1 MPLLTPKLYK
11 HCLCNSIMRLLSSIK
26 KLNFDVIMNKTFST
40 AIYTGAFSGTAGGI
54 HAAYNFSPDKSSN
67 LTYNSMVLMAEVLQG
82 TYMYGMFG
90 LVNGFIW
97 PISIPCWII
106 STVKYVKDE

>member
-1 MPLLTPKLYK
+1 
-11 HCLCNSIMRLLSSIK
+11 MRLLSSIK
-26 KLNFDVIMNKTFST
+26 KLNFDVIMNKTFYT
-40 AIYTGAFSGTAGGI
+40 VIYIGALTGTAGGI
-54 HAAYNFSPDKSSN
+54 HTAYKFSPDKSSN
-67 LTYNSMVLMAEVLQG
+67 LPYNSMVLTWEVLKD

-90 LVNGFIW
+90 LFNGCIW

>member
-1 MPLLTPKLYK
+1 
-11 HCLCNSIMRLLSSIK
+11 MRLLSSMRLLRLRN
-26 KLNFDVIMNKTFST
+26 KLNFDMILDKTIKLSM
-40 AIYTGAFSGTAGGI
+40 YTGALTGTAGGI

-67 LTYNSMVLMAEVLQG
+67 LPYNSMILMAEVLQD
-82 TYMYGMFG
+82 TYIYGFFG

-106 STVKYVKDE
+106 STVKYVIDE

>member
-1 MPLLTPKLYK
+1 
-11 HCLCNSIMRLLSSIK
+11 MRLLSSIK
-26 KLNFDVIMNKTFST
+26 KLNFDVIMNKTIYT
-40 AIYTGAFSGTAGGI
+40 AMYTGALTGTAGGM

-67 LTYNSMVLMAEVLQG
+67 LPYNSMNLMVEVIKD
-82 TYMYGMFG
+82 TYLYGVFG
-90 LVNGFIW
+90 LFTGIIW